1 MKSWVKCVNN
11 TIIEGPIGSLEKPE
25 GEAYKDYVEYI
36 ENINLPPNHGP
47 ITLTIELIDGKCVK
61 TVTAEPSYEVQR
73 AAAYPGLGDQLDM
86 LWHAMDTGV
95 LPKVEPFYTDILNIK
110 AQYPKPEQ

>member
-1 MKSWVKCVNN
+1 M
-11 TIIEGPIGSLEKPE
+11 
-25 GEAYKDYVEYI
+25 
-36 ENINLPPNHGP
+36 
-47 ITLTIELIDGKCVK
+47 
-61 TVTAEPSYEVQR
+61 
-73 AAAYPGLGDQLDM
+73 DM